1 MSVTPDKRTELILQ
15 QLDQLPTLPTV
26 AVRVLEMTAQPRTAA
41 KDVVTLIESDPSL
54 TSRILRIVHRADGGL
69 RSDINSIERAV
80 VFLGF
85 EAVRNAAL
93 AVGVYETFGPESSEV
108 GHVPRRF
115 DRTEFWKHCIAV
127 ACMSELI
134 AEQLKAEHGK
144 ASGVETSD
152 AFVGGLL
159 HDIGKVAVD
168 AALPKSFA
176 RVIDAVEMLRC
187 DIADVER
194 TVIGL
199 DHMVVGKR
207 LAERWMLPGM
217 FRDVIWLHGQ
227 LPKALPEN
235 CRNPKLVNVVTLA
248 DIVVRQQ
255 HLGFSGNHVFNIPV
269 PTLLAAIG
277 ITAKQLDAA
286 TAKLVARIEPRAKAL
301 GLGESSSEDL
311 YRQALV
317 QANRELGR
325 MTDQLAMKNRRL
337 AVRAKFFEAL
347 AGFHDEMRPDA
358 PPATVLFAI
367 GQTATSV
374 LDTATVAAFSFNTTK
389 ESAEVMVISSAG
401 EVLQRGVVETEVRNQ
416 ESGVRGQE
424 SEVKDQRSE
433 VSSSPGSSL
442 SPQPSSLSSLP
453 HPSTLPSPES
463 GDGPIHPAGQE
474 LEWVSA
480 TVAPRLGGSSTY
492 WIPLR
497 ADGVCIGGV
506 IWGATPDE
514 PTRLSTQYNE
524 LTALAGGWS
533 LALRTCQIR
542 EESRVL
548 NEQLAEANRRL
559 TSAQEE
565 IMRARMLA
573 SVGEMAAGA
582 AHEMNNPLAVISG
595 RSQLLSMQLAD
606 AKEAG
611 HARLIAEQAQRLSD
625 IITELMDFAKP
636 TPPKPQSCDLAE
648 LIDRALKQAKASPEL
663 ADRRIEVTLSEQP
676 RVLADLAQVSSAL
689 AEVLVNAAQATDPRS
704 GSIEISAAFDRWGG
718 QVVLSIA
725 DNGCGMDER
734 TLIRAFDPFYSA
746 KPAGRRRGMGL
757 AKALRWVEGSG
768 GSMRLESKP
777 SQGTRVVIVLPADV
791 RETPARAGEQRIA

>member
-1 MSVTPDKRTELILQ
+1 MNPTPDKRTELILQ

-26 AVRVLEMTAQPRTAA
+26 AVRVLEMTAQPKTAA

-93 AVGVYETFGPESSEV
+93 AVGVYETFGPESTEP
-108 GHVPRRF
+108 GHAPRRF

-127 ACMSELI
+127 ACMSELL
-134 AEQLKAEHGK
+134 AEQLKQQHGK
-144 ASGVETSD
+144 AAGVETSD

-159 HDIGKVAVD
+159 HDIGKVAID

-207 LAERWMLPGM
+207 LAERWMLPAI
-217 FRDVIWLHGQ
+217 FRDVIWMHGQ
-227 LPKALPEN
+227 LPQALPEN
-235 CRNPKLVNVVTLA
+235 CRNPRLVNIVTLA

-255 HLGFSGNHVFNIPV
+255 HLGFSGNHAFTVPIPM
-269 PTLLAAIG
+269 LLEKIG
-277 ITAKQLDAA
+277 LTTKQLEAA
-286 TAKLVARIEPRAKAL
+286 TSKLVSRIEPRAKAL

-347 AGFHDEMRPDA
+347 AGFHDEMRPDS
-358 PPATVLFAI
+358 PPATVLFAVA
-367 GQTATSV
+367 QTATSV
-374 LDTATVAAFSFNTTK
+374 LDTTAVAAFSLNPAK
-389 ESAEVMVISSAG
+389 DAAEVMIISSTG
-401 EVLQRGVVETEVRNQ
+401 DVLQRGIV
-416 ESGVRGQE
+416 
-424 SEVKDQRSE
+424 E
-433 VSSSPGSSL
+433 VSTPTLGAGGDSSSFNI
-442 SPQPSSLSSLP
+442 
-453 HPSTLPSPES
+453 HPSNLPSPES

-474 LEWVSA
+474 LEWLSS
-480 TVAPRLGGSSTY
+480 TVAPRLGGASTY

-497 ADGVCIGGV
+497 ADGLCIGGV

-595 RSQLLSMQLAD
+595 RSQLLAMQLTD
-606 AKEAG
+606 AKESG

-636 TPPKPQSCDLAE
+636 TPPKPESCDLAE
-648 LIDRALKQAKASPEL
+648 LIDRSLKQAKASPEL

-777 SQGTRVVIVLPADV
+777 NQGTRVVIVLPADV
-791 RETPARAGEQRIA
+791 RETSTKASEQRIA

>member
-1 MSVTPDKRTELILQ
+1 MSATTDKRTELILQ

-26 AVRVLEMTAQPRTAA
+26 AVRVLELTAQPKTAA
-41 KDVVTLIESDPSL
+41 RDVVTLIESDPSL

-93 AVGVYETFGPESSEV
+93 AVGVYETFGPESGDV
-108 GHVPRRF
+108 GTSPKRF
-115 DRTEFWKHCIAV
+115 NRIEFWKHCIAV
-127 ACMSELI
+127 ACMSELL
-134 AEQLKAEHGK
+134 AEGLKSEHGK
-144 ASGVETSD
+144 TSGVETSD
-152 AFVGGLL
+152 AFVAGLL

-207 LAERWMLPGM
+207 LAERWMLPGV

-235 CRNPKLVNVVTLA
+235 CRNPRLVNLVTLA

-255 HLGFSGNHVFNIPV
+255 HLGFSGNHAFNVPV
-269 PTLLAAIG
+269 PVLLEAIG
-277 ITAKQLDAA
+277 ITSRQLESA
-286 TAKLVARIEPRAKAL
+286 TAKLVSRIEPRAKAL

-367 GQTATSV
+367 AQTATMV
-374 LDTATVAAFSFNTTK
+374 LDTPAVAAFSFNAARDA
-389 ESAEVMVISSAG
+389 AEVMVVSAG
-401 EVLQRGVVETEVRNQ
+401 GEALQRGMVEV
-416 ESGVRGQE
+416 GGP
-424 SEVKDQRSE
+424 RSE
-433 VSSSPGSSL
+433 AGESALAHGT
-442 SPQPSSLSSLP
+442 
-453 HPSTLPSPES
+453 STLPSPES

-474 LEWVSA
+474 LEWVSS
-480 TVAPRLGGSSTY
+480 TVAPRLGGSSAY

-542 EESRVL
+542 EESRIL

-595 RSQLLSMQLAD
+595 RSQLLAMQLAD
-606 AKEAG
+606 AKESA

-636 TPPKPQSCDLAE
+636 TPPKPQVCDLAE
-648 LIDRALKQAKASPEL
+648 LIEGALKQAKASPEL

-676 RVLADLAQVSSAL
+676 RVFADLAQVSSAL
-689 AEVLVNAAQATDPRS
+689 AEVLVNAAQATDPRT
-704 GSIEISAAFDRWGG
+704 GSIEVSAAFDRWGG

-768 GSMRLESKP
+768 GNMRLESKP
-777 SQGTRVVIVLPADV
+777 GQGTRVVIVLPADV

>member
-1 MSVTPDKRTELILQ
+1 MSSSPDKRTELILQ

-26 AVRVLEMTAQPRTAA
+26 AVRVLELTAQPKTAA
-41 KDVVTLIESDPSL
+41 KDIVTLIESDPSL
-54 TSRILRIVHRADGGL
+54 TTRILRIVHRADGGL

-93 AVGVYETFGPESSEV
+93 AVGVYETFGPESHEV
-108 GHVPRRF
+108 GNVPRRF

-127 ACMSELI
+127 ACMSELL
-134 AEQLKAEHGK
+134 AEAIKAEKGK
-144 ASGVETSD
+144 AGGVEMSD
-152 AFVGGLL
+152 AFVAGLL

-176 RVIDAVEMLRC
+176 RVVDAVEMLRC

-207 LAERWMLPGM
+207 LAERWMLPGI
-217 FRDVIWLHGQ
+217 FRDAIWLHGQ

-235 CRNPKLVNVVTLA
+235 CRNPKLVNLVTLA

-255 HLGFSGNHVFNIPV
+255 HLGFSGNHAYTVPV
-269 PTLLAAIG
+269 PMLLEAVG
-277 ITAKQLDAA
+277 LSAKQLEQA
-286 TAKLVARIEPRAKAL
+286 TARLVSRIEPRAKAL
-301 GLGESSSEDL
+301 GLGEASSEDL

-367 GQTATSV
+367 GQTAISV
-374 LDTATVAAFSFNTTK
+374 LDTPAVAAFSFNPAK
-389 ESAEVMVISSAG
+389 DAAEVMVISAAG
-401 EVLQRGVVETEVRNQ
+401 EVLQRGIVEVGGLKLEAGNEKPTANIQ
-416 ESGVRGQE
+416 AAASN
-424 SEVKDQRSE
+424 
-433 VSSSPGSSL
+433 
-442 SPQPSSLSSLP
+442 LP
-453 HPSTLPSPES
+453 TPES

-474 LEWVSA
+474 LEWVSS
-480 TVAPRLGGSSTY
+480 TVAPRMGGSSVY
-492 WIPLR
+492 WIPMR

-542 EESRVL
+542 EESRIL

-606 AKEAG
+606 ANQAS
-611 HARLIAEQAQRLSD
+611 HAKLIAEQAQRLSD

-663 ADRRIEVTLSEQP
+663 ADRRIELTMTEQP

-704 GSIEISAAFDRWGG
+704 GSIEVSAAFDRWGG

-777 SQGTRVVIVLPADV
+777 GQGTRVVIVLPADV
-791 RETPARAGEQRIA
+791 RETPARADEQRIA

>member
-1 MSVTPDKRTELILQ
+1 MSTSTDKRTELILQ

-26 AVRVLEMTAQPRTAA
+26 AVRVLELTAQPRTAA
-41 KDVVTLIESDPSL
+41 KDIVTLIESDPSL

-93 AVGVYETFGPESSEV
+93 AVGVYETFGPESDE
-108 GHVPRRF
+108 GRHTPRRF
-115 DRTEFWKHCIAV
+115 NRTEFWKHCIAV

-134 AEQLKAEHGK
+134 AEQIKSQHGK

-159 HDIGKVAVD
+159 HDIGKVAID

-207 LAERWMLPGM
+207 LAERWMLPSV
-217 FRDVIWLHGQ
+217 FRDVVWLHGQ

-235 CRNPKLVNVVTLA
+235 CRSPKLVNLVTLA

-255 HLGFSGNHVFNIPV
+255 HLGFSGNYGYNVPV
-269 PTLLAAIG
+269 PVLLEAVG
-277 ITAKQLDAA
+277 ITSKQLDAA
-286 TAKLVARIEPRAKAL
+286 TAKLVSRIEPRAKAL

-374 LDTATVAAFSFNTTK
+374 LDTSAVAAFSFNAAK
-389 ESAEVMVISSAG
+389 DAAEVMVISSGG
-401 EVLQRGVVETEVRNQ
+401 EVLQRGMVEVGG
-416 ESGVRGQE
+416 S
-424 SEVKDQRSE
+424 RSE
-433 VSSSPGSSL
+433 VGGDSVSPSNL
-442 SPQPSSLSSLP
+442 KAQ
-453 HPSTLPSPES
+453 HAHLPSPES
-463 GDGPIHPAGQE
+463 GDGPVHPAGQE
-474 LEWVSA
+474 LEWVSS
-480 TVAPRLGGSSTY
+480 TVAPRLGGANTY

-497 ADGVCIGGV
+497 SDGVCIGGV
-506 IWGATPDE
+506 IWGATPEE
-514 PTRLSTQYNE
+514 PTRLSNQYNE

-595 RSQLLSMQLAD
+595 RSQLLAMQLAD
-606 AKEAG
+606 AKEAS

-636 TPPKPQSCDLAE
+636 TPPKPESCDLAE

-689 AEVLVNAAQATDPRS
+689 AEVLVNAAQATDQRT
-704 GSIEISAAFDRWGG
+704 GSIEVSAAFDRWGG

-768 GSMRLESKP
+768 GNMRLESKP
-777 SQGTRVVIVLPADV
+777 GQGTRVVIVLPADV
-791 RETPARAGEQRIA
+791 RETAARAGEQRIA

>member
-1 MSVTPDKRTELILQ
+1 MTPTPDKRTELILQ

-26 AVRVLEMTAQPRTAA
+26 AVRVLELTAQPRTAA
-41 KDVVTLIESDPSL
+41 KDIVTLIESDPSL
-54 TSRILRIVHRADGGL
+54 TARILRIVHRADGGL
-69 RSDINSIERAV
+69 RTDINSIERAV

-85 EAVRNAAL
+85 DAVRNAAL
-93 AVGVYETFGPESSEV
+93 AVGVYETFGPNIDEQ
-108 GHVPRRF
+108 GQTTRRF
-115 DRTEFWKHCIAV
+115 NRTEFWKHCIAV
-127 ACMSELI
+127 ACMAELI
-134 AEQLKAEHGK
+134 AEQLKNDQGK
-144 ASGVETSD
+144 TTGVETSD
-152 AFVGGLL
+152 AFVAGLL

-176 RVIDAVEMLRC
+176 RVVEAVEMLRC

-207 LAERWMLPGM
+207 LAERWMLPAI
-217 FRDVIWLHGQ
+217 FRDAIWLHGQ
-227 LPKALPEN
+227 LPQALPET

-255 HLGFSGNHVFNIPV
+255 HLGFSGNHAFNVPV
-269 PTLLAAIG
+269 PLLLQTLG
-277 ITAKQLDAA
+277 ITQKQLEAA
-286 TAKLVARIEPRAKAL
+286 VAKLISRIEPRAKAL

-325 MTDQLAMKNRRL
+325 MTDQLAMKNRKL

-347 AGFHDEMRPDA
+347 AGFHEELRPDA
-358 PPATVLFAI
+358 PPATVLFAV
-367 GQTATSV
+367 GQTATQV
-374 LDTATVAAFSFNTTK
+374 LNTPAVASFSLNSNK
-389 ESAEVMVISSAG
+389 EAAEVMVISAAG
-401 EVLQRGVVETEVRNQ
+401 EVLQRGVVEVGGLRLDVGS
-416 ESGVRGQE
+416 EST
-424 SEVKDQRSE
+424 S
-433 VSSSPGSSL
+433 
-442 SPQPSSLSSLP
+442 PSSLKAQSS
-453 HPSTLPSPES
+453 SLPSPES

-474 LEWVSA
+474 LEWISS

-492 WIPLR
+492 WIPLH

-506 IWGATPDE
+506 IWGATPQE

-548 NEQLAEANRRL
+548 NEQLADANRRL

-595 RSQLLSMQLAD
+595 RSQLLSMQLTD
-606 AKEAG
+606 AKEAGERSAMAG

-636 TPPKPQSCDLAE
+636 TPPKPESCDLAE
-648 LIDRALKQAKASPEL
+648 LIDRALKQAKTSPEL

-676 RVLADLAQVSSAL
+676 RVLADLVQVSSAL
-689 AEVLVNAAQATDPRS
+689 TEVIVNAAQATQPRT
-704 GSIEISAAFDRWGG
+704 GSIEVSAAFDRWGG

-725 DNGCGMDER
+725 DNGSGMDER

-777 SQGTRVVIVLPADV
+777 NQGTRVVIVLPADV
-791 RETPARAGEQRIA
+791 SQTPAKASEQRIA

>member
-1 MSVTPDKRTELILQ
+1 MIPSPDKRTELILQ
-15 QLDQLPTLPTV
+15 QLDQLPTLPAV
-26 AVRVLEMTAQPRTAA
+26 AVRILELTAQPRTAA
-41 KDVVTLIESDPSL
+41 KEIVTLIESDPSL

-85 EAVRNAAL
+85 DAVRNAAL
-93 AVGVYETFGPESSEV
+93 AVGVYETFGPNSNEDGKS
-108 GHVPRRF
+108 PRRF
-115 DRTEFWKHCIAV
+115 DRADFWKHCIAV
-127 ACMSELI
+127 ACMAELL
-134 AEQLKAEHGK
+134 AEQLKQAHGK
-144 ASGVETSD
+144 GAGVETSD
-152 AFVGGLL
+152 AFVAGLL
-159 HDIGKVAVD
+159 HDIGKVAID

-199 DHMVVGKR
+199 DHMVIGKR
-207 LAERWMLPGM
+207 LAERWMLPAV
-217 FRDVIWLHGQ
+217 FRDAIWLHGQ
-227 LPKALPEN
+227 LPRALPEN
-235 CRNPKLVNVVTLA
+235 CRNPKLVNIVTLA
-248 DIVVRQQ
+248 DLVVRQQ
-255 HLGFSGNHVFNIPV
+255 HLGFSGNHAFNLPV
-269 PTLLAAIG
+269 PVLLEATGLVQA
-277 ITAKQLDAA
+277 QLDDAA
-286 TAKLVARIEPRAKAL
+286 TKLVARIEPRAKAL
-301 GLGESSSEDL
+301 GLGEASSEDL

-325 MTDQLAMKNRRL
+325 MTDQLALKNRKL

-347 AGFHDEMRPDA
+347 ADFHDELRPDA

-367 GQTATSV
+367 AQTAAQV
-374 LDTATVAAFSFNTTK
+374 LDTGAVASFSFNSAK
-389 ESAEVMVISSAG
+389 DAAEVMVVSSGG
-401 EVLQRGVVETEVRNQ
+401 EVVQRGVVEVGHSLHEV
-416 ESGVRGQE
+416 G
-424 SEVKDQRSE
+424 SEG
-433 VSSSPGSSL
+433 PGL
-442 SPQPSSLSSLP
+442 LP
-453 HPSTLPSPES
+453 AAPNLPAPES

-474 LEWVSA
+474 LEWISA
-480 TVAPRLGGSSTY
+480 TVAPRLSGASTY
-492 WIPLR
+492 WIPLK

-506 IWGATPDE
+506 IWGSTPDE

-524 LTALAGGWS
+524 LTALSGGWS

-542 EESRVL
+542 EESRIL
-548 NEQLAEANRRL
+548 NEQLADANRRL

-611 HARLIAEQAQRLSD
+611 HAKLIAEQAQRLSD

-636 TPPKPQSCDLAE
+636 TPPKPESCDLAE
-648 LIDRALKQAKASPEL
+648 LIERALKEAKASPEL

-689 AEVLVNAAQATDPRS
+689 SEVIVNAAQATQART
-704 GSIEISAAFDRWGG
+704 GSIEVSAAFDRWGG

-777 SQGTRVVIVLPADV
+777 EQGTRVVIVLPADV
-791 RETPARAGEQRIA
+791 SQTLAKATEQRIA